1 MEKPHIARNDIRR
14 YYAQMY
20 MNTMNSANFT
30 HIQSFLHTFMTG
42 HCTFQIDY
50 NSDEPLNLPPML
62 ASSSP
67 RMFAYYLLGGHVMF
81 PDNVAYFRNTKLIT
95 SEAWTGTKVVID
107 VEVHCTKVCQLPTSA
122 WIPAAEEGIF
132 LATAGNSTSV
142 VGTKR
147 PRKRAKLTGASAG
160 DSALIS
166 KELMEYVYKQAVP
179 LATPLPTVSTGTV
192 TMILD
197 ENCHI
202 QHLGFS
208 VHIRC
213 TSARECT

>member
-1 MEKPHIARNDIRR
+1 
-14 YYAQMY
+14 MY
-20 MNTMNSANFT
+20 MNTMNSANFA

-42 HCTFQIDY
+42 RCTFQIDY
-50 NSDEPLNLPPML
+50 NSDGLLNLPPIL
-62 ASSSP
+62 AASSP

-81 PDNVAYFRNTKLIT
+81 PDNVVYYRNTKLIT
-95 SEAWTGTKVVID
+95 SEAWVGTKVVID
-107 VEVHCTKVCQLPTSA
+107 VEVHCTKVCELPTSA
-122 WIPAAEEGIF
+122 WIPAEEGTF
-132 LATAGNSTSV
+132 LATGASNSTRV

-147 PRKRAKLTGASAG
+147 PRKRAKITGASAG

-166 KELMEYVYKQAVP
+166 KEHMESVYKQAVP
-179 LATPLPTVSTGTV
+179 LATPLPTFSTGTV

-213 TSARECT
+213 TGTRECT